1 MPVILDTQII
11 IWLEESPEKIP
22 DDVKEI
28 ILRESLVYISAV
40 SVWEMA
46 IKIKTGKLDVKM
58 PLQTFI
64 SNVQK
69 DYGFDLLNISLAHIY
84 QIEQLPLYHKD
95 PFDRLLIAQS
105 MVEKIA
111 ISTSDEIF
119 NEYGINII
127 WK

>member
-22 DDVKEI
+22 DAVKQI
-28 ILRESLVYISAV
+28 ILKESLVYISAA

-46 IKIKTGKLDVKM
+46 IKIKTGKLYIKM
-58 PLQTFI
+58 PLRKFI
-64 SNVQK
+64 DNVQK
-69 DYGFDLLNISLAHIY
+69 DYHFELLNITLEHIY
-84 QIEQLPLYHKD
+84 EVERLPLHHKD

-105 MVEKIA
+105 MIENIA
-111 ISTSDEIF
+111 VTTSDEIF
-119 NEYGINII
+119 DKYSINVI